1 MLTFTEEILLLL
13 LDDKDGSFVPIAKS
27 NLGCAIAG
35 AVLMDLAFANR
46 IDTDPESLIV
56 TDRTPTGNPIL
67 DPTLNKI
74 AAQGEPSNTRTWIRL
89 ISVEDS
95 PAIREQALQSLVA
108 RGIVVQREARVMWAF
123 RARRYPSH
131 RRQRGAGG
139 QAADRGTF
147 CSPTTFPTPRD
158 VALIGL
164 VDACDILRDI
174 FAERDMEQCR
184 PRIDQLRKMDLIGP
198 RAGAGNRRYRAHRRD
213 VPCGGAL
220 LIGCHRRLPM
230 ADPRRHQR

>member
-67 DPTLNKI
+67 DPTLTKI

-89 ISVEDS
+89 LSVEDS

-123 RARRYPSH
+123 RARRYPTIDGNVEQEVKLRIGDVLLS
-131 RRQRGAGG
+131 
-139 QAADRGTF
+139 DDI
-147 CSPTTFPTPRD
+147 PDPRD

-174 FAERDMEQCR
+174 FRERDMEQCR
-184 PRIDQLRKMDLIGP
+184 PRIDQLRKMDLIG
-198 RAGAGNRRYRAHRRD
+198 RELAQAIADIERTVAMSLAGAPY
-213 VPCGGAL
+213 
-220 LIGCHRRLPM
+220 
-230 ADPRRHQR
+230 